1 MTTNRESVTRREF
14 LGKAGAGAATLGMAA
29 AGVGESE
36 AARASAAGKRVG
48 ANDKIVLGLIGCGGM
63 GAVDM
68 GKLMENPAIQ
78 VAALCD
84 VDTARMPHEINA
96 VEKKYGKRPA
106 LFGDYRKMLERKD
119 IDAIIIG
126 SPDHWHCL
134 NLIHTVE
141 AGKDAYCEKPISH
154 DIAEAK
160 TMDAAVKRFKKIV
173 QVGTWQRSTSEF
185 QSAIEY
191 VRSGKAGKIVLC
203 RAWSTD
209 TRLAGHPKSTTPPA
223 TLNYDM
229 WNGPA
234 TWIPYADNHV
244 HYNWRWFT
252 NYGTGK
258 TGDWGVHMM
267 DMALLAMSKDTDLPM
282 PTQVTCYGG
291 KFGYPDDGREF
302 PDTVQSIMRFKDPD
316 WIMHWQ
322 TGRDFPGRPEQ
333 GVEFVSA
340 EGKTV
345 RAWRGGW
352 EILDKDGTM
361 LPKDRTPHTND
372 HWENWVDCL
381 KSREQPRSH
390 LASMAQT
397 TIVCHLCNAAYESGE
412 TVEWSKEKMEV
423 VGKAGRSAS
432 AYAREYRRPWKLP
445 VYRV

>member
-1 MTTNRESVTRREF
+1 MSSRSTAVTRRD
-14 LGKAGAGAATLGMAA
+14 LIGGAATLGVGLA
-29 AGVGESE
+29 AGIIPVHSE
-36 AARASAAGKRVG
+36 ATARKRRIG
-48 ANDKIVLGLIGCGGM
+48 ANDKVTIALIGCGGM
-63 GAVDM
+63 GPENLRQ
-68 GKLMENPAIQ
+68 LMKKEEVQ

-84 VDTARMPHEINA
+84 CDSSHLPKHVQEVEDAYSKKPDT
-96 VEKKYGKRPA
+96 YGD
-106 LFGDYRKMLERKD
+106 FRKVLDRKD
-119 IDAIIIG
+119 VDAVIIG
-126 SPDHWHCL
+126 TPDHWHAVMTIAAC
-134 NLIHTVE
+134 E
-141 AGKDAYCEKPISH
+141 AGKDVYCEKPISH
-154 DIAEAK
+154 DITEANA
-160 TMDAAVKRFKKIV
+160 MAGAVKHFKRVV
-173 QVGTWQRSTSEF
+173 QVGTWQRSTDRF
-185 QSAIEY
+185 VDAVDY
-191 VRSGKAGKIVLC
+191 VRSGKLGKVVTA
-203 RAWSTD
+203 RAWRIDPNKVGPTVPG
-209 TRLAGHPKSTTPPA
+209 APPA
-223 TLNYDM
+223 TLDYQM

-234 TWIPYADNHV
+234 TWMEYAPNHV
-244 HYNWRWFT
+244 HYNWRFWL

-302 PDTVQSIMRFKDPD
+302 PDTVQSIMRFRDPD
-316 WIMHWQ
+316 WILHWQ

-361 LPKDRTPHTND
+361 LPKERTPHTND
-372 HWENWVDCL
+372 HWENWVECL
-381 KSREQPRSH
+381 KSREQPRSN

-412 TVEWSKEKMEV
+412 TVEWSKEKMDI
-423 VGKAGRSAS
+423 VGKPGRSAN

-445 VYRV
+445 VYRI